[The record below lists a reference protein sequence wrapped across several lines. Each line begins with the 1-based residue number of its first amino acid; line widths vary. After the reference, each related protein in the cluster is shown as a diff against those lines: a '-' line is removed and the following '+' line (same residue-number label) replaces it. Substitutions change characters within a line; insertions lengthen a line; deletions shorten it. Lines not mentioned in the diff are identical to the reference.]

1 MSKRRNKNNVENE
14 VQENIVDITS
24 EEFTE
29 VENTVINDEYSE
41 KVNGD
46 IYLTDYLDSCKTRLK
61 RDHPVAVRRA
71 KKVIKGA
78 AAVAGT
84 VIASLVTAT
93 IVRLVTGT
101 KFTGEDDVIDTNDDE
116 QIFPENVNDDNEVFE
131 VDEFTEIKDNEV
143 FEESEE

>member
-29 VENTVINDEYSE
+29 VENAVINDEYSE

>member
-1 MSKRRNKNNVENE
+1 MSKRRNRNNVENE

>member
-1 MSKRRNKNNVENE
+1 MSKRRNRNNVENE

-78 AAVAGT
+78 AAWLLQQ
-84 VIASLVTAT
+84 S
-93 IVRLVTGT
+93 
-101 KFTGEDDVIDTNDDE
+101 
-116 QIFPENVNDDNEVFE
+116 
-131 VDEFTEIKDNEV
+131 
-143 FEESEE
+143 

>member
-46 IYLTDYLDSCKTRLK
+46 IHLTDYLDSCKTRLK

-71 KKVIKGA
+71 KTVIKGA

-84 VIASLVTAT
+84 IIASLVTAA
-93 IVRLVTGT
+93 IVGLVRGT
-101 KFTGEDDVIDTNDDE
+101 KFVDEDDVIDANDDE
-116 QIFPENVNDDNEVFE
+116 NIFPENVNDDNEVFE
-131 VDEFTEIKDNEV
+131 VDEFTEIKDNE
-143 FEESEE
+143 